1 MDFSSTVHPQKAQM
15 MYKILH
21 SPPFRLTL
29 FRSIQKKAHF
39 TSPSTDF
46 GDMAE
51 PASSAPAPAPRDVD
65 EANNL
70 AAGSSELSSR
80 ESHEK
85 AGAAD
90 SKKEDDG
97 EEPECGFCKFMK
109 GG

>member
-1 MDFSSTVHPQKAQM
+1 
-15 MYKILH
+15 
-21 SPPFRLTL
+21 
-29 FRSIQKKAHF
+29 
-39 TSPSTDF
+39 
-46 GDMAE
+46 MAE

-70 AAGSSELSSR
+70 AAGSSEPSSR
-80 ESHEK
+80 EPHEK